1 MPLSNDFDKSRL
13 EYLKMQIKNND
24 VVKEQFYP
32 RFQRAYNEMFPYTEG
47 NVQNVL
53 QPQQQ
58 VITESAPIPTEEGIK
73 FSLIQKINELTKNE
87 AMAEYI
93 FNNLNPEEQYYYD
106 ANFDKITKEL
116 LKKIKLPTSKE
127 EFLMNLNMLFHNDS
141 HKNNLIG
148 LSSRFTPL
156 PQAMVMPPPPGTYT
170 IADYPINVQN
180 AISGYSSEMQKRN

>member
-73 FSLIQKINELTKNE
+73 LSLTQKINELTKNE

-93 FNNLNPEEQYYYD
+93 FNNLSPEEQYYYD
-106 ANFDKITKEL
+106 ANFDKIKKEL
-116 LKKIKLPTSKE
+116 L
-127 EFLMNLNMLFHNDS
+127 
-141 HKNNLIG
+141 
-148 LSSRFTPL
+148 
-156 PQAMVMPPPPGTYT
+156 
-170 IADYPINVQN
+170 
-180 AISGYSSEMQKRN
+180 